1 MICCYVNCPLIFLGH
16 SLCTFLAYLASPP
29 PSPSL
34 NLGVFGANSIK
45 VFFSSAFTM
54 WGHFQYLLF
63 CWIQR
68 YINKK
73 MYYFMKIKILR
84 IHVSSKIN
92 EAVLFLLVLERF
104 LSRLP
109 PSAHQEET
117 LRWLGGH
124 AEGCHLTTCPSSPF
138 LSMAVEG
145 SVPKPSLT
153 RSKPLGWLKSGPALK
168 HRGFYLQRR
177 RLKTGLSF
185 VFLCLLPFPLP
196 LKIQSFEEDRKCHS
210 KSSKF
215 SGTDRHHW
223 EHIGGLI
230 TVILSVTSDDVI
242 LYTARSQNHVDVGDS
257 VG

>member
-1 MICCYVNCPLIFLGH
+1 
-16 SLCTFLAYLASPP
+16 
-29 PSPSL
+29 
-34 NLGVFGANSIK
+34 
-45 VFFSSAFTM
+45 
-54 WGHFQYLLF
+54 
-63 CWIQR
+63 
-68 YINKK
+68 
-73 MYYFMKIKILR
+73 MKIKMILR

-196 LKIQSFEEDRKCHS
+196 LKMRWKCGVLKKTGNVTPRAVNS
-210 KSSKF
+210 QEL
-215 SGTDRHHW
+215 TDTT
-223 EHIGGLI
+223 ENTLGG
-230 TVILSVTSDDVI
+230 
-242 LYTARSQNHVDVGDS
+242 
-257 VG
+257 